1 MTRVRV
7 LFRVRV
13 EFRGRVRVEF
23 RGRVRVE
30 FRVKANYF
38 EIPSIRLSQVF
49 CC

>member
-7 LFRVRV
+7 FLRVRV
-13 EFRGRVRVEF
+13 EFRGRVRF
-23 RGRVRVE
+23 RVE

-38 EIPSIRLSQVF
+38 EIPSFRLLQVF